1 MWFFVNESL
10 ACEES
15 LVVWSGV
22 KMGSLWKKRVPR
34 RGSVDYISR
43 GGETLSF
50 LGRVSELWATETGTA
65 GQLVGQKASG
75 STGRISGYSESEEPE
90 QAGVVGMC
98 SSSSQMEQGRV
109 ACHWRQGTAG
119 KG

>member
-1 MWFFVNESL
+1 MRRNVNEGLERSMSGRRASESGLNSKKRMCVFVNESL

-50 LGRVSELWATETGTA
+50 LGRVSELWATWDGHCRTVGGPKSERID
-65 GQLVGQKASG
+65 GQD
-75 STGRISGYSESEEPE
+75 
-90 QAGVVGMC
+90 
-98 SSSSQMEQGRV
+98 
-109 ACHWRQGTAG
+109 
-119 KG
+119 